1 MPPTIAD
8 YKSPMFP
15 TWCPGCGDFGIWQA
29 IKQALVN
36 LGKDPHEV
44 CIVYGIGCS
53 GNMSSFVRAYGF
65 HSLHGRALAS
75 AFGIK
80 LANPRLTVIV
90 VAGDGDTYS
99 EGIQH
104 FLGAIRQNIDINFLV
119 HDNHTFSLTTGQ
131 ASPTSDQGRKTKVT
145 PAGAPDRPLYPLPL
159 AISQEASFVARGFAG
174 DIPHLTGLVEK
185 MIQHKGFAYADVLQH
200 CPSYDHEHTAQ
211 WYWKNIVKLE
221 GDGLSKEKAM
231 KLATDVKKANIGV
244 FYKNPQQEFTEIV
257 KRLSASPL
265 ALQKITTRNIAPSM
279 DELR

>member
-159 AISQEASFVARGFAG
+159 AISQEASFVARG
-174 DIPHLTGLVEK
+174 LS
-185 MIQHKGFAYADVLQH
+185 GFGF
-200 CPSYDHEHTAQ
+200 S
-211 WYWKNIVKLE
+211 
-221 GDGLSKEKAM
+221 
-231 KLATDVKKANIGV
+231 
-244 FYKNPQQEFTEIV
+244 
-257 KRLSASPL
+257 
-265 ALQKITTRNIAPSM
+265 
-279 DELR
+279 